1 MKLNLLKL
9 MYEDPA
15 FGEIGFKPYGAPNV
29 QLAPGDQFPKNARNV
44 PPQFQASVNGQY
56 VSASRIGIAF
66 DRSPNFT
73 CQGFDINGCAYGTL
87 YIAGDDTKWRCDG
100 KTVYTTIN
108 ADDDE
113 DSFTAQELYRTA
125 LFPVV
130 LWYCNQ
136 HDDIKDF
143 PNKYRNALTKI
154 SADECLYVSNH
165 FHYGHATIEGGVE
178 VLMNCNDALCMP
190 ATDKDIIV
198 NSTSST
204 PTQNNAQLPW
214 HRHPD
219 IPNDLSIVSAIAGKY
234 NLRGEW
240 GMVNENGKSYDFTQ
254 DMINPADMED
264 YVDNPDFHA
273 ALQQVIGYIGSL
285 FRTNK
290 LVWDGNTPINK
301 LLEQNQVQMRRSNQQ
316 NMMLA
321 GEPGAGK
328 TLMCRMIAAALGIP
342 CVIIRLGERSEKDE
356 LTQEVIA
363 TDHGFDTIKSKLYWY
378 ARYGGLVVF
387 DDLSNADPNMFFSV
401 VGGLL
406 ESPYEYLV
414 NQETI
419 KRHPLC
425 LMMATT
431 NVGTTGSQPMN
442 EALLTRFGSHY
453 VVERLSDDAFKRCI
467 TTRAQGN
474 SGIVL
479 KEKTQTIIT
488 NWTFNVFQSVSK
500 AVRTVDRETADRLIT
515 MRAAIGTAEKILN
528 AIADG
533 FEVDCKKAAS
543 QTMANI
549 LYTGG
554 NPTLQKAVADA
565 IESAP
570 SITI

>member
-9 MYEDPA
+9 MYEDPT
-15 FGEIGFKPYGAPNV
+15 FGEIGFMPHGNPKV

-44 PPQFQASVNGQY
+44 PPQFYPLVNAQY

-73 CQGFDINGCAYGTL
+73 CQGYDINGCSYGTL
-87 YIAGDDTKWRCDG
+87 HVGGDDVKWRCDG

-108 ADDDE
+108 EDDDE
-113 DSFTAQELYRTA
+113 DSFTVQELYRIA

-130 LWYCNQ
+130 LWYVNQ

-143 PNKYRNALTKI
+143 PTKYRNAITTV

-165 FHYGHATIEGGVE
+165 FHYGHAASSPE
-178 VLMNCNDALCMP
+178 VDVQINCNETLCLP
-190 ATDKDIIV
+190 ATDKNIIV
-198 NSTSST
+198 GNSSKT
-204 PTQNNAQLPW
+204 PTQSNPQLPW
-214 HRHPD
+214 HLNAD
-219 IPNDLSIVSAIAGKY
+219 IPNNLSITSAIAGKY
-234 NLRGEW
+234 NLKGEW
-240 GMVNENGKSYDFTQ
+240 GTVTEGNKSYDFTP

-264 YVDNPDFHA
+264 YVDNADFHS

-285 FRTNK
+285 FRTNE
-290 LVWDGNTPINK
+290 LTWDGTTPINK
-301 LLEQNQVQMRRSNQQ
+301 FLEQHDVKMRRSNQQ

-356 LTQEVIA
+356 LTQEVVA

-378 ARYGGLVVF
+378 AKYGGLVVF

-414 NQETI
+414 NQETV

-431 NVGTTGSQPMN
+431 NVGTIGSQPMN

-467 TTRAQGN
+467 TERAQSN

-479 KEKTQTIIT
+479 KEKTQSTIT
-488 NWTFNVFQSVSK
+488 NWTFNVFNSVSK